1 MDSTSVSLLR
11 RLRTPNQETAWQR
24 FVELYA
30 PLVFHWSRRQGLST
44 QDASDLVQE
53 VLTVLVTKLPEFEYD
68 PNKRFRGWLRTIT
81 VNKSRDFQ
89 RRQAVRPA
97 TGNDE
102 KLQLAASAEPV
113 DLFEETE
120 YRSFL
125 VGRALE
131 LMRSEFR
138 DEVWQAC
145 WQQVV
150 DGKKA
155 AEVAQN
161 LGLSLNVVYSAKSRV
176 LGRLREELAGL
187 MD

>member
-1 MDSTSVSLLR
+1 MDSTSISLLR
-11 RLRTPNQETAWQR
+11 RLRTPNQEAAWQR
-24 FVELYA
+24 FVELYS
-30 PLVFHWSRRQGLST
+30 PLVFHWSRCQGLAT
-44 QDASDLVQE
+44 PDAADLVQE
-53 VLTVLVTKLPEFEYD
+53 VLAILVTKLPKFEYD

-81 VNKSRDFQ
+81 FNKVRDFQ
-89 RRQAVRPA
+89 RRQATRPT

-102 KLQLAASAEPV
+102 TLQLTAAEGAI
-113 DLFEETE
+113 DLFEEAE

-125 VGRALE
+125 VSRALE

-138 DEVWQAC
+138 EEVWQAC

-150 DGKKA
+150 EGKKA
-155 AEVAQN
+155 TEVAES

-187 MD
+187 MG